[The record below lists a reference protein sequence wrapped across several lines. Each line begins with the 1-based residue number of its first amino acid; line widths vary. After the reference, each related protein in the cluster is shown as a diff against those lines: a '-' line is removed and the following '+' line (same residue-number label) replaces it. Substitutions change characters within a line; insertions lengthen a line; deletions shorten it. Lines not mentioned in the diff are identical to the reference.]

1 MNYRMISQLLGKV
14 LCTIAA
20 VLLLPAIICLIYRES
35 PLPFLAVTLLMAACG
50 AVLLRFRP
58 KVTKIY
64 AAEGFVV
71 VGLSWILL
79 SLFGAL
85 PFVLSGDIP
94 NYIDAVFETVSG
106 FTTTGASNLPDVEA
120 LSRGAVFWRSLTHF
134 LGGMGV
140 LVFIMAVLPMSGS
153 RSIHIMRAEVPGPI
167 VGKLVPSA
175 RKTAILLYGIYIA
188 MTVLEMILLI
198 CGGMSVFDSV
208 VHAFG
213 TAGTGGFSSRALS
226 IGYYDSAY
234 IDTVIT
240 VFMILFGVNFNLYY
254 LILLGKGL
262 EALKSEELHWY
273 LGVVVFSAVSI
284 ALNLGRAYGDFF
296 HNLRY
301 SFFQVAS
308 IISTTGY
315 GTADFNLWPTYS
327 KWLLVLLMF
336 FGACAGSTGGG
347 LKFSRILILGKSIRL
362 ELRKQLRPHSV
373 SIERL
378 EGKPI
383 GEATIH
389 STLVFFACY
398 LFLFFLGTVIV
409 STDGLD
415 LTTTFTSV
423 VACLSNIGPGLELV
437 GPMGS
442 YIMFS
447 PLSKIVLSL
456 LMLLGRLEIFP
467 ILMLF
472 SPRVWK
478 K

>member
-1 MNYRMISQLLGKV
+1 MNYRMVAQLLGKV

-20 VLLLPAIICLIYRES
+20 VLLLPAIICLLYRES
-35 PLPFLAVTLLMAACG
+35 PLPFLAVTVLMALCG
-50 AVLLRFRP
+50 ALLLCLKPRIQ
-58 KVTKIY
+58 KIY

-85 PFVLSGDIP
+85 PFVISGDIP

-106 FTTTGASNLPDVEA
+106 FTTTGASNVPDIEG
-120 LSRGAVFWRSLTHF
+120 LSRGVTFWRSLTHF

-140 LVFIMAVLPMSGS
+140 LVFILAVLPMSGS

-175 RKTAILLYGIYIA
+175 RKTAMLLYGIYIA
-188 MTVLEMILLI
+188 MTVLEAILLI

-208 VHAFG
+208 IHAFG

-226 IGYYDSAY
+226 VGYYDSAY
-234 IDTVIT
+234 IDIVIT

-254 LILLGKGL
+254 MILLGKGL
-262 EALKSEELHWY
+262 EALKSEELRWY
-273 LGVVVFSAVSI
+273 LGIVFFSAVTI
-284 ALNLGRAYGDFF
+284 ALNLGNAYGGFF
-296 HNLRY
+296 RNLRY
-301 SFFQVAS
+301 SFFQVGS

-327 KWLLVLLMF
+327 KWVLVLLMF

-347 LKFSRILILGKSIRL
+347 IKTARILILLKSIRL
-362 ELRKQLRPHSV
+362 ELRKQLKPHSV
-373 SIERL
+373 NIERL

-383 GEATIH
+383 TDATIH
-389 STLVFFACY
+389 SALVFFACY
-398 LFLFFLGTVIV
+398 LFLLFIGTAIVATDGFDTV
-409 STDGLD
+409 ST
-415 LTTTFTSV
+415 FTGV
-423 VACLSNIGPGLELV
+423 LACLSNIGPGLELV
-437 GPMGS
+437 GPMGG
-442 YIMFS
+442 YVMFS

-456 LMLLGRLEIFP
+456 CMLLGRLEIFP

-478 K
+478 N

>member
-1 MNYRMISQLLGKV
+1 MNYRMIAQLLGKV

-20 VLLLPAIICLIYRES
+20 VLLLPAIICLVYRES
-35 PLPFLAVTLLMAACG
+35 PLPFLAVTVIMAACG
-50 AVLLRFRP
+50 AVLLLFKPRLQ
-58 KVTKIY
+58 KIY

-106 FTTTGASNLPDVEA
+106 FTTTGASNLPDIEA
-120 LSRGAVFWRSLTHF
+120 LTRGAIFWRSLTHF

-153 RSIHIMRAEVPGPI
+153 RSIHIMRAEVPGPV

-175 RKTAILLYGIYIA
+175 RKTAMLLYGIYIC
-188 MTVLEMILLI
+188 MTVLEAILLI

-208 VHAFG
+208 IHAFG
-213 TAGTGGFSSRALS
+213 TAGTGGFSSRSLS
-226 IGYYDSAY
+226 IGYYDSTY
-234 IDTVIT
+234 IDVVIT

-254 LILLGKGL
+254 MILLGKGL
-262 EALKSEELHWY
+262 EALKSEELRWY
-273 LGVVVFSAVSI
+273 LGVIFFSAITIS
-284 ALNLGRAYGDFF
+284 LNLGQTFGGFF
-296 HNLRY
+296 PNLRY

-347 LKFSRILILGKSIRL
+347 LKFSRILILAKSIRL

-373 SIERL
+373 NIERL

-383 GEATIH
+383 NNATIH

-398 LFLFFLGTVIV
+398 LFLFFLSTAIV
-409 STDGLD
+409 SIDGFD
-415 LTTTFTSV
+415 LTTTFSSV

-442 YIMFS
+442 YVMFS
-447 PLSKIVLSL
+447 PFSKIVLSL
-456 LMLLGRLEIFP
+456 CMLLGRLEIYP

-472 SPRVWK
+472 SPRVWRK
-478 K
+478 